1 MIYTGQGCSQDRN
14 NFKRRTSIA
23 HRRRTYVFFNCE
35 HSERKDTTNII
46 FTIFRS
52 RLKYLARPIPKSKT
66 SPSTNAKKSKSVQK
80 NTSRPASSPIELE
93 TQVLIQNTSMRNTNI
108 LIHCWGK
115 LERKKKKKVNSWN
128 VSEVVFLFNFFF
140 HLIFPS
146 RCSIYQDQLEGSR
159 LKYGFI
165 SPSLIKTDSFL
176 SIYSSHSHPSH

>member
-35 HSERKDTTNII
+35 HSERKDNTNII

-115 LERKKKKKVNSWN
+115 LERKKKKKKLIVETFPKLYFFSI
-128 VSEVVFLFNFFF
+128 FFF
-140 HLIFPS
+140 I
-146 RCSIYQDQLEGSR
+146 
-159 LKYGFI
+159 
-165 SPSLIKTDSFL
+165 
-176 SIYSSHSHPSH
+176 

>member
-35 HSERKDTTNII
+35 HSERKDNTNII

-115 LERKKKKKVNSWN
+115 LERKKKKKLIVETFPKLYFFSI
-128 VSEVVFLFNFFF
+128 FFF
-140 HLIFPS
+140 I
-146 RCSIYQDQLEGSR
+146 
-159 LKYGFI
+159 
-165 SPSLIKTDSFL
+165 
-176 SIYSSHSHPSH
+176 